1 MEHSESTS
9 SLMSVNK
16 CQQCR
21 ICRKSNMGY
30 NYLSHD
36 NYCAY
41 HNYEKRFELTNELI
55 ETIFAIGFDFSR
67 LFHEINERLPTG
79 ETFLIWCAYSMK
91 KYCGFGQKRVID
103 LIKHA
108 FKVCPNIDINAKD
121 TNGCYYDYTALH
133 YAAIANNEEFVKL
146 LLDNNIDK
154 NTRAMNGKLAIDLAK
169 SENIRKLLL

>member
-1 MEHSESTS
+1 MEYNESTTAS
-9 SLMSVNK
+9 TSIYK
-16 CQQCR
+16 CQHCR

-30 NYLSHD
+30 NYLSNDYYYPHRD
-36 NYCAY
+36 
-41 HNYEKRFELTNELI
+41 YEKKFNLTNELL
-55 ETIFAIGFDFSR
+55 ETIFAIGFDFTK

-91 KYCGFGQKRVID
+91 KYCVFGQKRVIE

-108 FKVCPNIDINAKD
+108 FKFCPNIDINAKD

-154 NTRAMNGKLAIDLAK
+154 NIRAMDGKMAIDLAK